1 MEDDWEKKKREIAE
15 EEEKEKLEL
24 EKFREEKLK
33 SRQENLRLSIH
44 EEEYHPNDE
53 ETLLNENPE
62 IFRKAAPIRPRGR
75 VRTKPG

>member
-33 SRQENLRLSIH
+33 ARGGTSQMSFWEA
-44 EEEYHPNDE
+44 EG
-53 ETLLNENPE
+53 
-62 IFRKAAPIRPRGR
+62 KA
-75 VRTKPG
+75 KYFL